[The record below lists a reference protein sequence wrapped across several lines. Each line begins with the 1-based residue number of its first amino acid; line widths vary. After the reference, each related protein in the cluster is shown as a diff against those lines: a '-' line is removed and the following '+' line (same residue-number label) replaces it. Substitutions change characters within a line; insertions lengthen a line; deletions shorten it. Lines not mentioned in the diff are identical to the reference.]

1 MANTIVTIAKALRS
15 NHQLFSKVGGVLTK
29 LLLTRLDVDE
39 LLEQCKG
46 LWREKNELADKV
58 ESTMT
63 EKDEL
68 AKVVA
73 DLEARLKESKSKLEE
88 SELRA
93 SKERV
98 ANKELEEELLRYK
111 KKVMEQLE
119 KGFHKAVR

>member
-1 MANTIVTIAKALRS
+1 M
-15 NHQLFSKVGGVLTK
+15 
-29 LLLTRLDVDE
+29 
-39 LLEQCKG
+39 
-46 LWREKNELADKV
+46 
-58 ESTMT
+58 
-63 EKDEL
+63 
-68 AKVVA
+68 VA

-98 ANKELEEELLRYK
+98 ANKELEEELLMYK